1 MATPYSP
8 RIVWIRPVLSLYDSR
23 MNRSPRQPL
32 APATPSPQGE
42 GPHQVDGL
50 DGIDAIVALVA
61 LADTGSLGRAAKRLR
76 SSQPTIGRKL
86 RVLEDQVGQALVVRQ
101 GRGLALTPAGEELVT
116 AGREVVTSLD
126 RFGLVAKALGRELAG
141 QVRVSAS
148 EAVAT
153 ELLPAW
159 VAALRQSHPGLQV
172 ALVAENRASDVLH
185 READLAVRMFRP
197 TDPELVAVRLGETP
211 MALWASRAYIARRGH
226 PRSVAALVDHDAIA
240 FDRDT
245 LFESAFRQVVGDL
258 PESRIALRSDSHAAS
273 LRAILAGVG
282 VGALQR
288 IIAARYPDELVEVAP
303 DAVLPALEAWL
314 VTSRD
319 LRRARAIRAAFDHL
333 RDFATTLFSTPTP
346 PLKRRRAP

>member
-1 MATPYSP
+1 MYHSGMNQSARRPPTVAPSSP
-8 RIVWIRPVLSLYDSR
+8 RGATSPAPPHHSPTPASSSR
-23 MNRSPRQPL
+23 GPDG
-32 APATPSPQGE
+32 PA
-42 GPHQVDGL
+42 HIDGL
-50 DGIDAIVALVA
+50 DGIVVLVA
-61 LADTGSLGRAAKRLR
+61 LADTGSLGRASERLR

-86 RVLEDQVGQALVVRQ
+86 RALEDQVGQALVVRS

-126 RFGLVAKALGRELAG
+126 RFGLVARALGRDLAG

-211 MALWASRAYIARRGH
+211 MALWASRAYIVRRGH
-226 PRSVAALVDHDAIA
+226 PRSVSALADHDAIA

-258 PESRIALRSDSHAAS
+258 PESRIALRTDSHAAS
-273 LRAILAGVG
+273 LRAILTGVG

-303 DAVLPALEAWL
+303 DAALPSLEAWL

-346 PLKRRRAP
+346 PLERRRAP

>member
-1 MATPYSP
+1 
-8 RIVWIRPVLSLYDSR
+8 
-23 MNRSPRQPL
+23 MNRSPRQPT
-32 APATPSPQGE
+32 ATATPSPRGE
-42 GPHQVDGL
+42 GPHGGKGLDGL
-50 DGIDAIVALVA
+50 DGIMALVA
-61 LADTGSLGRAAKRLR
+61 LADTGSLGRAAERLR
-76 SSQPTIGRKL
+76 SSQPTVGRKL
-86 RVLEDQVGQALVVRQ
+86 RALEDTVGQALVVRS

-116 AGREVVTSLD
+116 AGREIVTSLD
-126 RFGLVAKALGRELAG
+126 RFGLVARALGRDLAG

-153 ELLPAW
+153 ELLPDW
-159 VAALRQSHPGLQV
+159 VASLRQSHPGLQV
-172 ALVAENRASDVLH
+172 ALVAENRASDVAH

-226 PRSVAALVDHDAIA
+226 PKSAAELAEHDAIA
-240 FDRDT
+240 FDRET

-258 PESRIALRSDSHAAS
+258 PESRIALRTDSHAAS

-282 VGALQR
+282 IGALQR
-288 IIAARYPDELVEVAP
+288 LIAARYPELVEVAP
-303 DAVLPALEAWL
+303 DAALPSLEAWL
-314 VTSRD
+314 VTGRD

-333 RDFATTLFSTPTP
+333 RDFMSARLAAPTP